1 MAEQNKNDDLGKL
14 VKNTKTEEYK
24 EIKMGENMIFFQ
36 RQKELLQAIVA
47 LCYRKLS
54 FLKDLHSEYGP
65 YFLC

>member
-36 RQKELLQAIVA
+36 R
-47 LCYRKLS
+47 
-54 FLKDLHSEYGP
+54 
-65 YFLC
+65 

>member
-36 RQKELLQAIVA
+36 RQKELLQAIVQLYA
-47 LCYRKLS
+47 IGNS
-54 FLKDLHSEYGP
+54 PF
-65 YFLC
+65 